1 MLILETVLEQSME
14 QVTVMPSVLMI
25 SSSSMERLMSL
36 IGNPGII
43 FDNTNIPKFYVI
55 QMIVVELL
63 DDT

>member
-1 MLILETVLEQSME
+1 ME

-36 IGNPGII
+36 IGNPVII

-55 QMIVVELL
+55 QMIVVGLL